1 MVCDDTQ
8 GHNCKPMMVQMTA
21 ADNAPTCDTTVATV
35 RGTDTTTYFGWI
47 LAGLAAAAVAVLTAS

>member
-1 MVCDDTQ
+1 
-8 GHNCKPMMVQMTA
+8 MMMALA
-21 ADNAPTCDTTVATV
+21 ADSAPACDTTVATV